1 MSRPN
6 PLKGGRPADPQA
18 REPGGTEVIVRIRVG
33 PPAVMTWLEQQRCRR
48 GPGRVR
54 RRSTE
59 DAIMG
64 EMAPQ
69 PELYEGPILEDLAK
83 AAGTGG
89 AVGGV
94 AGFMLGSLFHAVR
107 PVDPLK
113 IGSWGAGLMST
124 FGVWIVLW
132 SRILG

>member
-1 MSRPN
+1 M
-6 PLKGGRPADPQA
+6 
-18 REPGGTEVIVRIRVG
+18 VRIRAG
-33 PPAVMTWLEQQRCRR
+33 PRNDLAWSNKTAVAGPAEFGGAR
-48 GPGRVR
+48 P
-54 RRSTE
+54 E
-59 DAIMG
+59 DRDNG
-64 EMAPQ
+64 EMGPQ

-113 IGSWGAGLMST
+113 VGSWGAGLMST